1 MFSVMNWCSTELA
14 STYLMQNC
22 ERNWSSQNMVMQQQ
36 HFVSQGGQGE
46 QGASL
51 CLQELWPSGYSTL
64 RIHLSLIHYLLKYW
78 KLPFKI
84 YRRSTASICNLR
96 GPCKAGSTLSKTLLF
111 ALWGRRGDSNCGYRN
126 CEFMQVPCGFSQEL
140 FIYFL
145 SLHNFLV
152 ILQNNTSETFVYAV
166 IIVLFCYWNS
176 FFCIN

>member
-1 MFSVMNWCSTELA
+1 MWEKLKFTKYGHAATTFCIPRRIGRTRCFSMPTGTVTIRLLD
-14 STYLMQNC
+14 STY
-22 ERNWSSQNMVMQQQ
+22 
-36 HFVSQGGQGE
+36 
-46 QGASL
+46 
-51 CLQELWPSGYSTL
+51 
-64 RIHLSLIHYLLKYW
+64 IHLSLIHYLHKYW

-176 FFCIN
+176 FSCIN